1 MSWAY
6 MKAVILAGGFAKRMW
21 PLTKEK
27 PKHLLPL
34 AGKPMLSYVME
45 KLEAT
50 SELDRIFVSTN
61 ARFADQFSS
70 YLATVETEKDVL
82 LFVEK
87 TYSEAEKLGS
97 VGGLR
102 QLVME
107 HNIDDEL
114 LVVGGDNIFG
124 FEIADFIDFF
134 QSKIAN
140 AVALYDLK
148 SKAKA
153 RLYGVATI
161 DNENKIICFQE
172 KPDQPQSTLVST
184 ACYAFTRKG
193 VQNIRRYLEE
203 GNDPDKM
210 GHFVEWLCRNDDVYG
225 YVFEGIWFDIGGFDS
240 YDEANRYF
248 SRLAIR

>member
-1 MSWAY
+1 
-6 MKAVILAGGFAKRMW
+6 MKAVVLAGGFARRMW
-21 PLTKEK
+21 PLTKER
-27 PKHLLPL
+27 PKHLLPV
-34 AGKPMLSYVME
+34 AGKPILSYVME
-45 KLEAT
+45 KLEAA
-50 SELDRIFVSTN
+50 SKIDQIFVSTN
-61 ARFADQFSS
+61 ARFADQFGN
-70 YLATVETEKDVL
+70 YLGTKETEKETL
-82 LFVEK
+82 LFIEK

-102 QLVME
+102 QLVKE

-124 FEIADFIDFF
+124 FEITDFIDFF
-134 QSKIAN
+134 QSKEAN
-140 AVALYDLK
+140 AVALHDLK
-148 SKAKA
+148 SKARA
-153 RLYGVATI
+153 RLYGVAAI
-161 DNENKIICFQE
+161 DQKNKIIYFQE

-193 VQNIRRYLEE
+193 VRNIRRYLDE

-225 YVFEGIWFDIGGFDS
+225 YVFEGMWFDIGSFAS

-248 SRLAIR
+248 SRLAFH